1 MARAKPDKPTIP
13 QPAAPTPVTLDAEV
27 LTLAEAAAYLRVS
40 EDDVARLVRE
50 QGLPGRIAV
59 NEWRFLKTAIQEWL
73 RTPMPK
79 PSREAVLST
88 VGAWKD
94 DPTVDD
100 LVKDIYRKR
109 REDPVGGEE

>member
-1 MARAKPDKPTIP
+1 MP
-13 QPAAPTPVTLDAEV
+13 QPEAPAPVSLDHEV
-27 LTLAEAAAYLRVS
+27 LTLAEAAAFLRIS

-59 NEWRFLKTAIQEWL
+59 NEWRFLKAALQEWL
-73 RTPMPK
+73 RAPMPK

-88 VGAWKD
+88 AGAWKD

-100 LVKDIYRKR
+100 LVKEIYRKR
-109 REDPVGGEE
+109 REDPVGGKE